1 MNIINKLKISL
12 ITSAAVLFALSIN
25 ISKAAELNLPG
36 FSGTMNT
43 TITSGFSLRA
53 SELDCMMMDGY
64 NRTFSASGANL
75 NSHTPQALLGGYTA
89 AQVWGG
95 KDAAFKASAGT
106 IKSKNSAGCAQVQK
120 DGYGNV
126 SKDPLPWGD
135 INSDDGRLNF
145 RQGSVIDATQTLYS
159 EVKGTT
165 DSGMGV
171 NFSYVATYNPALDIS
186 APDFKDLTEKAKNQ
200 FESDVQVLD
209 AYITNSFV
217 VGDSYVDVTAG
228 RFATSWGEATFIP
241 IGMNGLVTNAL
252 DLTKLRGPG
261 ASIRNALVPTEQISL
276 NFNVGDVGIEIY
288 GQFQESHITL
298 DPKGSFF
305 GNDVAG
311 VGGTSI
317 LASGS
322 YGDEYVGTEQFCTYS
337 HSILMGGACNA
348 QSKLLHTQT
357 STRDAH
363 SISALSQY
371 ATNNASSSEWTE
383 WLTNGR
389 TFDFGNAA
397 GSAVISNG
405 METFT
410 HADGD
415 SAWLAEHVYNDTKN
429 PLFAYDSKGTV
440 TIEAANDKNV
450 YARDDGQFGIKANA
464 YLDNIGEGI
473 DLSFYYSNY
482 HSKIPYTQ
490 IIGAGG
496 VWAGDHVGMYAK
508 QFRDYTGSALD
519 DGATGHSVVTD
530 AAGNLKDGFDLY
542 STTDVNAKAF
552 LAMMNGAMSS
562 GVCGGFTA
570 LSAVKNT
577 FQFDSP
583 VYGQNYNQA
592 NKEFTRNLLF
602 GTVIEDSME
611 FNPALCMAGGR
622 FHTGSTLAYMQY
634 GTSLLPAITPLN
646 RAKFQFVYPEDNQ
659 IFGVSFNTNVSGTTV
674 QGELNIRPDFPL
686 ATGVGDQINQIGDAA
701 GVSAA
706 LTMFAVDSF
715 QTSAASVGAIS
726 YFKALVDAYS
736 PTGTSWTSQLIDI
749 ERSSLINLKKS
760 GVNLNQDYRSTAWHN
775 MDTWSADI
783 GTTTAFN
790 ASHPVTRALGADSV
804 ILLTELG
811 AVYIAD
817 LDDQGRGF
825 VARSGFNEGGGEH
838 LCLGAFQN
846 MSTAARDAV
855 AAAAASASYAPAFN
869 AWKAGSS
876 SSISIDHILGFD
888 TAGLTNMGS
897 SITDAVFGNGNYC
910 ESQMGADELAM
921 TYRLVTSVRYNNVNN
936 SAWSINPTVSWAH
949 DFKGYGPASLGGF
962 VPGKMALSLGLNA
975 TKGDG
980 VSLSLSYVNQIGA
993 DNINQ
998 RNDMDT
1004 LSASVSYAF

>member
-1 MNIINKLKISL
+1 MNIIKKLKISL
-12 ITSAAVLFALSIN
+12 ITSAALLFALSIN

-43 TITSGFSLRA
+43 TITSGFSIRA
-53 SELDCMMMDGY
+53 SELDCMLMDGY
-64 NRTFSASGANL
+64 NRTFSSTGANL
-75 NSHTPQALLGGYTA
+75 SSHKGQALLGGATA
-89 AQVWGG
+89 AQVWAA
-95 KDAAFKASAGT
+95 KDASFKSLTTT
-106 IKSKNSAGCAQVQK
+106 IKSKNSEGCAQVQT

-135 INSDDGRLNF
+135 VNSDDGRLNF

-165 DSGMGV
+165 DSGIGV

-186 APDFKDLTEKAKNQ
+186 APDFKDLTEKATNQ
-200 FESDVQVLD
+200 FESDVQLLD
-209 AYITNSFV
+209 AYITSSFA
-217 VGDSYVDVTAG
+217 VGDNYVDVTAG

-276 NFNVGDVGIEIY
+276 NFNVGNLGVEVY

-311 VGGTSI
+311 VGGDAI

-322 YGDEYVGTEQFCTYS
+322 NGNEFVGAEQFCTYS
-337 HSILMGGACNA
+337 HTILMGGTCNA

-371 ATNNASSSEWTE
+371 ATNNASSSEWAE
-383 WLTNGR
+383 WLAAGR
-389 TFDFGNAA
+389 TTDFGNTA
-397 GSAVISNG
+397 GSAVIHNG
-405 METFT
+405 MESFT
-410 HADGD
+410 HAAGD
-415 SAWLAEHVYNDTKN
+415 SAWLASSVYTDANN
-429 PLFAYDSKGTV
+429 PAFKHDSKGTV
-440 TIEAANDKNV
+440 TLSAADEKNA
-450 YARDDGQFGIKANA
+450 YARDDGQWGIKANA

-473 DLSFYYSNY
+473 DLSFYYANY
-482 HSKIPYTQ
+482 HSKVPYTQ

-496 VWAGDHVGMYAK
+496 VWAGDHVGVYSK

-519 DGATGHSVVTD
+519 DGVAGHSVVTTT
-530 AAGNLKDGFDLY
+530 AGTLKDGFDLY
-542 STTDVNAKAF
+542 NTTDVNAKAF
-552 LAMMNGAMSS
+552 LAMMNGAMGS

-570 LSAVKNT
+570 MSAVKDT
-577 FQFDSP
+577 FAFASP

-592 NKEFTRNLLF
+592 NKAFTQDLIF
-602 GTVIEDSME
+602 GKVVDNEIVFDPT
-611 FNPALCMAGGR
+611 LCMAAGK
-622 FHTGSTLAYMQY
+622 FATTSTLAYMQY
-634 GTSLLPAITPLN
+634 GVSLLPAITPLN
-646 RAKFQFVYPEDNQ
+646 RAKFQFIYPEDNQ
-659 IFGVSFNTNVSGTTV
+659 IFGASFNTNVAGTTL
-674 QGELNIRPDFPL
+674 QGEINYRPDFPL
-686 ATGVGDQINQIGDAA
+686 ATSVGDQINQIGDAS

-715 QTSAASVGAIS
+715 QTSVASVGAIS
-726 YFKALVDAYS
+726 YFKGLVDAYS
-736 PTGTSWTSQLIDI
+736 TAGTSWTSQLIDV
-749 ERSSLINLKKS
+749 ERSSLVNLKKS
-760 GVNLNQDYRSTAWHN
+760 GVNLNQDYRSTAFHN

-790 ASHPVTRALGADSV
+790 ASHPITRAFGADSV
-804 ILLTELG
+804 VLLTELG

-825 VARSGFNEGGGEH
+825 VARSGFNEGGGEF
-838 LCLGAFQN
+838 LCLGAFKN
-846 MSTAARDAV
+846 MSLAQRTAV
-855 AAAAASASYAPAFN
+855 AQAATTEPYATGFN
-869 AWKAGSS
+869 GWKPGSS
-876 SSISIDHILGFD
+876 TSISIDNILGFD

-897 SITDAVFGNGNYC
+897 TVTDALFGNGNYC
-910 ESQMGADELAM
+910 ESQMGADQLAM
-921 TYRLVTSVRYNNVNN
+921 TYRLFGSVNYNNVNN
-936 SAWSINPTVSWAH
+936 SAWSVNPTVSWAH

-962 VPGKMALSLGLNA
+962 VPGKMALSLGLSA

-980 VSLSLSYVNQIGA
+980 MSLSLSYINQIGS